1 MPVTSHLR
9 HLIPSYSSLLSNFFG
24 VSLSR
29 IVIPSAAEGSRSV
42 SHKHRQENDAL
53 VLRIS
58 AFKHSSFSGLQE
70 RFLASLEMTIRK
82 SSSLLVSR
90 HSFFKETLIKSL
102 FDFTLVFSCSARNN
116 PTRIASYLRRVM
128 TKRCMKIHVK
138 SNSAI

>member
-9 HLIPSYSSLLSNFFG
+9 HLIPSYSSPLSNFLG

-42 SHKHRQENDAL
+42 SLKHRSETTPWCYVFLLSNI
-53 VLRIS
+53 LRLAVCKKDFS
-58 AFKHSSFSGLQE
+58 ATLS
-70 RFLASLEMTIRK
+70 MTIHK
-82 SSSLLVSR
+82 SSSLLVTR

>member
-1 MPVTSHLR
+1 M
-9 HLIPSYSSLLSNFFG
+9 
-24 VSLSR
+24 
-29 IVIPSAAEGSRSV
+29 
-42 SHKHRQENDAL
+42 
-53 VLRIS
+53 LRIS

-82 SSSLLVSR
+82 SSSLLVTR

-128 TKRCMKIHVK
+128 TKRCMKIHAK
-138 SNSAI
+138 SNSAIESAFPLHIVLDGSVSPLKK